1 MTTST
6 VWRGV
11 DSRKGEIVG
20 KRKCGGSKEEMET
33 ESKAHIDRGFS
44 VCLIQGVVSLRSGF
58 RTIALDIPMQC
69 IHCLHP
75 GKCLSHTVV

>member
-1 MTTST
+1 MTTFT

-20 KRKCGGSKEEMET
+20 KRKCGGCKEEMET
-33 ESKAHIDRGFS
+33 ESRAHIDTEFS
-44 VCLIQGVVSLRSGF
+44 VCLIQGVVSLQSCL
-58 RTIALDIPMQC
+58 RTVALDIPTQC
-69 IHCLHP
+69 THCLHP